1 MNIIKKFMQIGE
13 KQEVVM
19 IPSGE
24 FNLLR
29 SSKSPKSSLECIYN
43 DAMLRIRKNG
53 EYNFELVVSKIVD
66 LNENVDDNSSDY
78 TDDSSVLSV
87 TSNRREEEWTFVL
100 DESLQF
106 SKEWNKRGD
115 AAFVWCNTLG
125 DVEVEKVQFVIT
137 PLLTLNEIEDFLL
150 TVYRCMYE
158 HKNRKS
164 AADVPRDELY
174 KYQPSDNK
182 ELFVNESDSP
192 IPDDLGV
199 SLTEVGPEKEIV
211 TIDSDHDEFVDA
223 QEVTPVLRSKSKSKK
238 KSNSS
243 VDKKVKSSHDKD
255 QKRLH
260 KAPDGEV
267 LCLKKAELS
276 VYDPF
281 QEKFLLQEKVATV
294 ALIEKK
300 TYEYWL
306 AIEGQEIKFGVD
318 VSPSTNPSFAGSNS
332 SFTFNYTVSRIT
344 LSYRLIFKDVK
355 DFTDFE
361 SVWSKCVWMT
371 LNKKDWGDIPE
382 TEQRYIE
389 ETITADLERDL
400 DNILRLDEEESG
412 SESDDDEYSKRVI
425 SSEAFE
431 EPGSGGSRGSS
442 KGNSSLTVAFRG
454 NRSYVVRDNNIGVF
468 KVDDDDDLEFV
479 AAIKDVVRSNKKEI
493 DPQDPM
499 MYMEDH
505 AMVFSDSKNKNTLY
519 KMDIEKGKVVDEW
532 QVGDKTVVQ
541 YGPTKK
547 FDQLTSEQ
555 TMLCLSNNGVFK
567 IDPRVHGSNK
577 IVQDESKEYATK
589 YNFSSI
595 STTQHGYIAIGSK
608 RGEIRLYDR
617 LGIRAKTLIPSLG
630 QPIKHLCTSA
640 DGKWLLATCDASL
653 LLMDLQIKSGKN
665 TGEIG
670 FLKSMPSGDNVKT
683 YILKISPEH
692 ATHILNQT
700 KKPLCFSRA
709 FFNTGIGQKE
719 DTIVTSNG
727 PFAISWSLPKVIRGD
742 KKPYTLDWYESPI
755 IENNFEFGN
764 KDNVIVALKD
774 DVSLSKI
781 KNFKKPTKS
790 IFLRKSES

>member
-13 KQEVVM
+13 KQEVLM

-66 LNENVDDNSSDY
+66 VNENVDDNSSDY

-87 TSNRREEEWTFVL
+87 TSNRREEEWTFTL
-100 DESLQF
+100 DENLSF
-106 SKEWNKRGD
+106 NKEWNKRGD

-137 PLLTLNEIEDFLL
+137 PLLTLNEIDDFLT

-158 HKNRKS
+158 HKYRKH
-164 AADVPRDELY
+164 AADVSREELF
-174 KYQPSDNK
+174 KFQPTPNK

-192 IPDDLGV
+192 VPEDLGV
-199 SLTEVGPEKEIV
+199 TLSEYGPSEELV
-211 TIDSDHDEFVDA
+211 NLDSDRDEFVDA
-223 QEVTPVLRSKSKSKK
+223 EETSSSASKSTKK
-238 KSNSS
+238 LAGKKTSS
-243 VDKKVKSSHDKD
+243 TKVKKEKNE
-255 QKRLH
+255 QKPFQ
-260 KAPDGEV
+260 KAPEGEV

-281 QEKFLLQEKVATV
+281 QEEFIEQEKVASV
-294 ALIEKK
+294 ALIE
-300 TYEYWL
+300 TNSYEYYL
-306 AIEGQEIKFGVD
+306 AIEGQEIKFGVN
-318 VSPSTNPSFAGSNS
+318 VLPATNPSFASSNT

-344 LSYRLIFKDVK
+344 LSYRLIFKNMK

-361 SVWSKCVWMT
+361 GTWSKCVWMT
-371 LNKKDWGDIPE
+371 LNKKDWGDISE
-382 TEQRYIE
+382 SEQRYIE
-389 ETITADLERDL
+389 DSIAGDLERDL
-400 DNILRLDEEESG
+400 DNILKLDDEESDHESDEEE
-412 SESDDDEYSKRVI
+412 YSKKII

-431 EPGSGGSRGSS
+431 KPGSGSSRPSS

-468 KVDDDDDLEFV
+468 KVSDDDDLEFV
-479 AAIKDVVRSNKKEI
+479 SAIKDVMTSNKKFV

-499 MYMEDH
+499 MYLEDR
-505 AMVFSDSKNKNTLY
+505 AMVFSDRENKNTLY
-519 KMDIEKGKVVDEW
+519 KMDIEKNKIVDEW
-532 QVGDKTVVQ
+532 QVGDKSVVQ

-547 FDQLTSEQ
+547 FDQLTGEQ
-555 TMLCLSNNGVFK
+555 TMLCLSKNGVFK
-567 IDPRVHGSNK
+567 IDPRVNGSNK

-595 STTQHGYIAIGSK
+595 ATTQHGYIAIGSK

-630 QPIKHLCTSA
+630 QPIKYLCTSA
-640 DGKWLLATCDASL
+640 DGKWLLATCDSSL

-665 TGEIG
+665 AGEIG
-670 FLKSMPSGDNVKT
+670 FLKSMPVGDNVKT

-709 FFNTGIGQKE
+709 YFNTGIGEKE

-727 PFAISWSLPKVIRGD
+727 PFAISWSIPKVVKGD
-742 KKPYTLDWYESPI
+742 KKPYKLDWYDSPI

-781 KNFKKPTKS
+781 KNFKKANKS
-790 IFLRKSES
+790 VFFAKD